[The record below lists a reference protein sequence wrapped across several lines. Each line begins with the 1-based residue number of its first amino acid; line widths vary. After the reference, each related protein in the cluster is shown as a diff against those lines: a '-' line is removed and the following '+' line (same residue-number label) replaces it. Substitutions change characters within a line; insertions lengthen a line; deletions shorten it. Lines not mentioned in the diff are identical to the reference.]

1 MKLPEEM
8 SEAYFRA
15 KVIDPWLARW
25 AHYSF
30 PTTGVRCRNGIPD
43 YLVHVGRMVCYI
55 EAKSLSGAL
64 SGYQVN
70 EIAKIRRGGILVYV
84 VDPKSWGQISQSILQ
99 VAFPENEREPLN
111 TNRMVANTQYHMSRD
126 EGTA

>member
-1 MKLPEEM
+1 MKSSEEM

-15 KVIDPWLARW
+15 KIIDPWLTRW

-43 YLVHVGRMVCYI
+43 YLVHIGCIVCYI
-55 EAKSLSGAL
+55 EAKKMGCQL

-70 EIAKIRRGGILVYV
+70 EIAKMRRGGILVYV
-84 VDPKSWGQISQSILQ
+84 VDPKSWGQISQNILQ

-111 TNRMVANTQYHMSRD
+111 TSRIASDTQYLVAHD
-126 EGTA
+126 EGNA